1 MRITSKQLR
10 QIIREELV
18 RSVRLREA
26 KKRFTPTPEML
37 ALRDPVTGFMPHP
50 REIAALKAK
59 QAEQDLAQ
67 DIAGALGP
75 VDDFGDSEEWV
86 ETEEEVEAA
95 FDKVYGHTRGT
106 LPDGRRLDPITE
118 AMIIGEVEKASRD
131 ALISGPDFPIYP
143 NAYDILEAIDPSR
156 LLRQIKKVATDPD
169 LRVAQTASAWFKY
182 LNENKADAK
191 AILHKA
197 IYETLKHAAAMGRI
211 VMNDQKANMR
221 WDVQEFYAMPSG
233 EINETRRIRR

>member
-10 QIIREELV
+10 QIIKEELA
-18 RSVRLREA
+18 RTIRLSEA

-37 ALRDPVTGFMPHP
+37 AMRDPVTGFMPHP

-67 DIAGALGP
+67 DITQALGP
-75 VDDFGDSEEWV
+75 VGDFGAGEDEDQV
-86 ETEEEVEAA
+86 A

-131 ALISGPDFPIYP
+131 ALLSGPDFPIYP

-156 LLRQIKKVATDPD
+156 LLRQIKKASTDPD
-169 LRVAQTASAWFKY
+169 PRVAQTASAWFKY
-182 LNENKADAK
+182 LNENKADAE

-211 VMNDQKANMR
+211 DMNAKKANLR
-221 WDVQEFYAMPSG
+221 WDAHEFYAIPSG
-233 EINETRRIRR
+233 EINETRRKRR